1 MLGLYSLNGTAIV
14 KVKNLE
20 EKCGYIVQKDLW
32 NVNKLIHIEPENKNI
47 TWLINIIYFTVI
59 MKLACFWSHMFRLID
74 ISIVIIAKG
83 ITDREDVLFA
93 LILMWL
99 RISITTY
106 LNSFDNDM
114 VTLLFVFMLYRGTNK
129 NKPLLIRERSFPN
142 WDLRISV

>member
-1 MLGLYSLNGTAIV
+1 
-14 KVKNLE
+14 
-20 EKCGYIVQKDLW
+20 
-32 NVNKLIHIEPENKNI
+32 
-47 TWLINIIYFTVI
+47 

-74 ISIVIIAKG
+74 ISIVIIAMFKG
-83 ITDREDVLFA
+83 ITEREDVLFA

-142 WDLRISV
+142 

>member
-14 KVKNLE
+14 KVKNLK
-20 EKCGYIVQKDLW
+20 EKYGYIVQKGLW

-59 MKLACFWSHMFRLID
+59 MKQRSIWSQMFRLIG
-74 ISIVIIAKG
+74 ISIFKG
-83 ITDREDVLFA
+83 STERKVVLFA

-106 LNSFDNDM
+106 INSFDNDM

-142 WDLRISV
+142 WDLRICISLR

>member
-1 MLGLYSLNGTAIV
+1 MLGLYSLNGAAIV

-20 EKCGYIVQKDLW
+20 EKYSYIVQKGLW

-59 MKLACFWSHMFRLID
+59 MKQRSIWSQMFRLIG
-74 ISIVIIAKG
+74 ISIFKG
-83 ITDREDVLFA
+83 STERKVVLFA

-106 LNSFDNDM
+106 INSFDNDM

-142 WDLRISV
+142 WDLRICISLR